1 MVNFSFSAIWI
12 VQLEGFTVT
21 TTLHSKPLI
30 CSGTIWM
37 RVLSLCKVFC
47 THFLTGYICYDD
59 GCHLSKYATNPCRR
73 DLTPTT
79 QAISQM
85 SIVIDK
91 MHMAGHV
98 DAWCK
103 ENCDPHKFRDLDK
116 VCS

>member
-1 MVNFSFSAIWI
+1 M
-12 VQLEGFTVT
+12 QGD
-21 TTLHSKPLI
+21 
-30 CSGTIWM
+30 
-37 RVLSLCKVFC
+37 
-47 THFLTGYICYDD
+47 FLTGYICYDD

-73 DLTPTT
+73 DLTPIT

-103 ENCDPHKFRDLDK
+103 ENCDPRKFRDLDE
-116 VCS
+116 VYVPN

>member
-1 MVNFSFSAIWI
+1 MM
-12 VQLEGFTVT
+12 TVV
-21 TTLHSKPLI
+21 TLASTQPILV
-30 CSGTIWM
+30 GETWLL
-37 RVLSLCKVFC
+37 R
-47 THFLTGYICYDD
+47 
-59 GCHLSKYATNPCRR
+59 
-73 DLTPTT
+73 TT

-116 VCS
+116 VCFQLMFAVIVLKQHKHLSSNSSC

>member
-1 MVNFSFSAIWI
+1 MVNFSFSGIWI
-12 VQLEGFTVT
+12 VFHCYNHFALQTFELQWYHLDV
-21 TTLHSKPLI
+21 
-30 CSGTIWM
+30 
-37 RVLSLCKVFC
+37 SLKFMQGD
-47 THFLTGYICYDD
+47 FLTGYICYDD

-73 DLTPTT
+73 DLTPIT

-103 ENCDPHKFRDLDK
+103 ENCDPRKFRDLDE
-116 VCS
+116 VYVPN